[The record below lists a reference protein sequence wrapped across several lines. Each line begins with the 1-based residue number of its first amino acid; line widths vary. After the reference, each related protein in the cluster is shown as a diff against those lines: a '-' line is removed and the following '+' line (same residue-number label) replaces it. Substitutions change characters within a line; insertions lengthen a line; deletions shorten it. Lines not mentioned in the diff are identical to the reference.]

1 VLDLDE
7 TLVHSGFKQ
16 FERGSD
22 IVLKIELEGRVH
34 DIQVLVRPGVEEF
47 LDKMTKIYEL
57 VVFTASLS
65 KYAEPLV
72 DRLDPKQYCFFRLFR
87 EHCTMVNGAFV
98 KDLKRLDRDLKDVI
112 ILDVNFQYLIY
123 RIKIFIVNSLI
134 FFNLT

>member
-1 VLDLDE
+1 MVLDLDE

-34 DIQVLVRPGVEEF
+34 DIQVLVRPGVDEF
-47 LDKMTKIYEL
+47 LDKMAKIYEL

-72 DRLDPKQYCFFRLFR
+72 DRLDPKKYCFFRLFR

-98 KDLKRLDRDLKDVI
+98 KDLKRIDRDLKDVI
-112 ILDVNFQYLIY
+112 ILDVNFRYIY
-123 RIKIFIVNSLI
+123 K
-134 FFNLT
+134 